1 MAGRAGVSAFGVSGT
16 NAHVIIEEPPPTPVP
31 APAAPPTPAAGGTT
45 AGAGRAPVP
54 VVLSGRSEAA
64 LRAQAD
70 RLGEYLARHPGVDL
84 ADVGFTLAGRT
95 RFEHRA
101 VAVSGVD
108 DSRARLSRA
117 LAALAGGR
125 PARGLVRGSL
135 SATMTR
141 GPLAVLFTGQGSQR
155 AGMGRELY
163 DAYPVFADALDDI
176 CDRLDR
182 PLREV
187 MFAPRGSNDAAA
199 LDRTEYTQPALF
211 AFETALYRLV
221 TSWGLTP
228 RLLAGHSIGEL
239 TAAHVAGIWTLD
251 DAVTMV
257 AARGRL
263 MQSCRPGGAMIAI
276 RAAEAEVAESLVGL
290 AGQVEIA
297 TVNGPTATVI
307 AGDADLA
314 EKIAADWAARGHTT
328 RRLTVSHAFHSPH
341 MDDMLDRFRAV
352 VAEVTYHPPTMP
364 IVSTLTGELAPAELT
379 TPDHWVRHVRRAV
392 RFHDGARRLREAG
405 AGAFLELGPDA
416 VLTALLPGCL
426 TPPAGVAGEPLAAA
440 ATRAR
445 RPEPETLLGALAELD
460 VHGFDVDWRAA
471 GAGHGAHIDLPTY
484 PFQRR
489 RHWLDPDATAAVPT
503 PPASVVGSVGRSTD
517 PDTWRYRTVWQPLDG
532 NAATDTLT
540 VQAGPVAPLGG
551 TWPLLVP
558 AVGAEE
564 PLLTRVSWVV
574 ERLGGRV
581 VAVPVSGTD
590 ADRGRIAELLT
601 RALAEGDAV
610 GGVMSLL
617 GLTPPRTDRIRR

>member
-176 CDRLDR
+176 CDRLADRLDR

-328 RRLTVSHAFHSPH
+328 RRLTVSHAFHSPPH
-341 MDDMLDRFRAV
+341 GRHARPLPGGRRRGDLPPANHADRLHPHRRTRPGRAD
-352 VAEVTYHPPTMP
+352 HPRPLGPPRPPGRPLPRRRPPPARGRRRRVPRTR
-364 IVSTLTGELAPAELT
+364 TG
-379 TPDHWVRHVRRAV
+379 RRAH
-392 RFHDGARRLREAG
+392 RPAARLPDPARR
-405 AGAFLELGPDA
+405 
-416 VLTALLPGCL
+416 C
-426 TPPAGVAGEPLAAA
+426 
-440 ATRAR
+440 R
-445 RPEPETLLGALAELD
+445 R
-460 VHGFDVDWRAA
+460 
-471 GAGHGAHIDLPTY
+471 
-484 PFQRR
+484 
-489 RHWLDPDATAAVPT
+489 
-503 PPASVVGSVGRSTD
+503 
-517 PDTWRYRTVWQPLDG
+517 
-532 NAATDTLT
+532 
-540 VQAGPVAPLGG
+540 
-551 TWPLLVP
+551 
-558 AVGAEE
+558 
-564 PLLTRVSWVV
+564 
-574 ERLGGRV
+574 
-581 VAVPVSGTD
+581 
-590 ADRGRIAELLT
+590 
-601 RALAEGDAV
+601 
-610 GGVMSLL
+610 
-617 GLTPPRTDRIRR
+617 